1 MIEDFYEKNK
11 KLVLFIVI
19 LIIFIILMTL
29 VYTSSQNKSMKNL
42 DEKGCGCNGN
52 KKYDYYDKDKYYN
65 NYNYNNGNNRFQLEQ
80 QINQLLAQQAALMQ
94 QVPVSQQTTMMQ
106 QSSGQLQN
114 EVLPTNVS
122 RINNGVVN
130 QMLPVVNLPQ
140 GNFIQ
145 NLPIFSNLNGP
156 VITNIRN
163 QPITGSNLRNNV
175 VLNPNDLLSST
186 NGRRFTNN
194 LIPRNSKGFDLDDSK
209 LTKKKRSK
217 KSKQRKSKK
226 Y

>member
-11 KLVLFIVI
+11 KIVLIIVI

-29 VYTSSQNKSMKNL
+29 VYTSSKNKSIKNL
-42 DEKGCGCNGN
+42 GEKGCGWSGN

-65 NYNYNNGNNRFQLEQ
+65 DYNNGNNRFQLEQ

-94 QVPVSQQTTMMQ
+94 QVPVSQPTMMQ
-106 QSSGQLQN
+106 QPSVQLQN
-114 EVLPTNVS
+114 QVLPSNVAT
-122 RINNGVVN
+122 INNGVVN
-130 QMLPVVNLPQ
+130 QVLPVVNLPR

-175 VLNPNDLLSST
+175 VLNPNDVLTST

-194 LIPRNSKGFDLDDSK
+194 LIPRNSKSFDLDDSK

>member
-11 KLVLFIVI
+11 KIVLIIVI

-29 VYTSSQNKSMKNL
+29 VYTSSKNKSIKNL
-42 DEKGCGCNGN
+42 GEKGCGCSGN

-65 NYNYNNGNNRFQLEQ
+65 DYNNGNNRFQLEQ

-94 QVPVSQQTTMMQ
+94 QVPVSQPTMMQ
-106 QSSGQLQN
+106 QPSVQLQN
-114 EVLPTNVS
+114 QVLPSNVAT
-122 RINNGVVN
+122 INNGVVN
-130 QMLPVVNLPQ
+130 QVLPVVNLPR

-175 VLNPNDLLSST
+175 VLNPNDVLTST

-194 LIPRNSKGFDLDDSK
+194 LIPRNSKSFDLDDSK